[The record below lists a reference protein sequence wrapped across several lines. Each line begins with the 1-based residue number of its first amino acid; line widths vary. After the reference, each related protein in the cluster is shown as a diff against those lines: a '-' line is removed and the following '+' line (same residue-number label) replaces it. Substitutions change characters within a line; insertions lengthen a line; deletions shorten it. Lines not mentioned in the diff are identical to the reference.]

1 MIYLAALR
9 VLVVAHGIFIV
20 SCGSFTEK
28 AQTLVLAHRL
38 RGAWASVVVE
48 RWLTCSKACWNLVS
62 WWGIKP
68 LSSSWQGRVL
78 TTGPP
83 GKSLNFNLK
92 RRSLTMII
100 HLLLAHFDRYTF
112 KWRPNL
118 STSTIQV
125 MQQGNYLFI
134 LEMDFGSFLS
144 SALLQ
149 LSLDGKKKKK
159 QLMFK
164 NCPRWKASGWPRWK
178 SRACEYIIGWKN
190 FWNLSSSMYNAQF
203 LKWIKVWNKL

>member
-1 MIYLAALR
+1 M
-9 VLVVAHGIFIV
+9 AHGIFTT

-28 AQTLVLAHRL
+28 AQTLLLANRL

-48 RWLTCSKACWNLVS
+48 RWLTCSKACWGLVS
-62 WWGIKP
+62 WRGIKP
-68 LSSSWQGRVL
+68 VSSAWQGRVL
-78 TTGPP
+78 TTGLPD
-83 GKSLNFNLK
+83 KSLNFNFK

-100 HLLLAHFDRYTF
+100 HALLAPFDRYPF

-118 STSTIQV
+118 STNTKQV

-134 LEMDFGSFLS
+134 LGSTLYLS

-149 LSLDGKKKKK
+149 LSLDGKRKKKKKK

-164 NCPRWKASGWPRWK
+164 NCPRWKAFRVGKVKIK
-178 SRACEYIIGWKN
+178 SLWIHYR
-190 FWNLSSSMYNAQF
+190 
-203 LKWIKVWNKL
+203 LKEFMETISKYV

>member
-1 MIYLAALR
+1 M
-9 VLVVAHGIFIV
+9 AHGIFTT

-28 AQTLVLAHRL
+28 AQTLLLANRL

-48 RWLTCSKACWNLVS
+48 RWLTCSKACWGLVS
-62 WWGIKP
+62 WRGIKP
-68 LSSSWQGRVL
+68 VSSAWQGRVL
-78 TTGPP
+78 TTGLPD
-83 GKSLNFNLK
+83 KSLNFNFK

-100 HLLLAHFDRYTF
+100 HVLLAPFDRYPF

-118 STSTIQV
+118 STNTKQV

-134 LEMDFGSFLS
+134 LGSTLYLS

-149 LSLDGKKKKK
+149 LSLDGKRKKKK

-164 NCPRWKASGWPRWK
+164 NCPRWKAFRVGKVKIK
-178 SRACEYIIGWKN
+178 SLWIHYR
-190 FWNLSSSMYNAQF
+190 
-203 LKWIKVWNKL
+203 LKEFMETISKYV